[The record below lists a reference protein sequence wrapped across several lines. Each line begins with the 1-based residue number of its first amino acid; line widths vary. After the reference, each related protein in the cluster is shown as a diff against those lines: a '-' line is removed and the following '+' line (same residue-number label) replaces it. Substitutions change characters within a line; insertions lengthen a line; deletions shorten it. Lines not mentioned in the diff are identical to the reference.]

1 VRADL
6 DSGFVAP
13 LQLLERGYRTAYEP
27 EALAFVDRPAPNIK
41 DEIRRRSRI
50 CLRGL
55 RGLLYMRHLMNP
67 FKYGLV
73 ALSLISARLLRWLV
87 PFFLIV
93 LLISNVFLINSPFYA
108 LTLLLQG
115 VFYSTGVVSFFVA
128 LKGYPLSLPFCIPLY
143 FCVLVWSA
151 TVGLKR
157 LLAGETGQ
165 TWQTRR

>member
-1 VRADL
+1 
-6 DSGFVAP
+6 
-13 LQLLERGYRTAYEP
+13 
-27 EALAFVDRPAPNIK
+27 
-41 DEIRRRSRI
+41 
-50 CLRGL
+50 
-55 RGLLYMRHLMNP
+55 MRHLMNP

-93 LLISNVFLINSPFYA
+93 LLMSNLFLINSPFYA

-115 VFYSTGVVSFFVA
+115 VFYSTGIVSFLVA
-128 LKGYPLSLPFCIPLY
+128 LKGYPLSLPFYLPLY